1 MTDFLLGMAISFAVI
16 VLLLGLVAVLSRAN
30 SSRME
35 RGHSESR
42 HHSGH
47 LMSRHHVHEM

>member
-1 MTDFLLGMAISFAVI
+1 MTDFLLGMAVSFAVI
-16 VLLLGLVAVLSRAN
+16 MVLLGLVAVLSRAN

-35 RGHSESR
+35 SRHSESR
-42 HHSGH
+42 YDGGH